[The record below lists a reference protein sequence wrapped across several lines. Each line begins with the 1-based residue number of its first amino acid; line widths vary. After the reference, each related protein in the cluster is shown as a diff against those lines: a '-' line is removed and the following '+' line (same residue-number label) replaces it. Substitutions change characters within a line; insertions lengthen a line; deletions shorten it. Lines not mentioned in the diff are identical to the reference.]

1 MIKGINLIPDDIQG
15 QWKIGRWRKM
25 IWAAGIIYAL
35 VFAAFFLFQ
44 VKGLVEKRAEL
55 KSVEKEKTA
64 LIAANAQYSDLS
76 LKVET
81 MRRTQSELQKRL
93 GVASELSGKKVSWSV
108 MLKRLSAEMPPGVW
122 LRSLSTHD
130 EETTGVKKVRFLG
143 TAMSNRAV
151 GDFAFFLENSG
162 FAQNV
167 TLAYSQKRDLNNLY
181 VYDFEITMD
190 FKKTQEMIN
199 EW

>member
-1 MIKGINLIPDDIQG
+1 MVKGINLIPDDIQG
-15 QWKIGRWRKM
+15 LWRIGRWRKM
-25 IWAAGIIYAL
+25 IWAAGIVYAA
-35 VFAAFFLFQ
+35 VFAVFFLFQ
-44 VKGLVEKRAEL
+44 VKGLIDKRATL
-55 KSVEKEKTA
+55 KSIEKEKAA

-81 MRRTQSELQKRL
+81 MRKTQSELQKRL

-108 MLKRLSAEMPPGVW
+108 MLKRLSAEMPPNVW
-122 LRSLSTHD
+122 LRSLSTLD
-130 EETTGVKKVRFLG
+130 DETTGVKKIRFLG
-143 TAMSNRAV
+143 SAISNRAV

-167 TLAYSQKRDLNNLY
+167 MLAYSQKRDINDVH
-181 VYDFEITMD
+181 VYDFEVSAD
-190 FKKTQEMIN
+190 LKKTEEMIN